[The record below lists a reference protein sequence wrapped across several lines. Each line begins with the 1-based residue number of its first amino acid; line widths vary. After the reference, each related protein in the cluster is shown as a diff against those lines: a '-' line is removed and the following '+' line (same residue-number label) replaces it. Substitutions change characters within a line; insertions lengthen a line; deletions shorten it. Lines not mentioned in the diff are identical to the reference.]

1 MCFCTLDSHNTYSSH
16 IHSIKDA
23 KCIGPAC
30 IGCIKHS
37 CDINGTESFFQ
48 ISNKQKDSKRNI
60 AKSDKLSTENEKCHF
75 ENRSGKKI
83 DLEKLPIK

>member
-1 MCFCTLDSHNTYSSH
+1 MY
-16 IHSIKDA
+16 SIKDA

-48 ISNKQKDSKRNI
+48 ISNKQKDSKRNTD
-60 AKSDKLSTENEKCHF
+60 KSDRLSTENEKCYF

-83 DLEKLPIK
+83 DLDQLPTK